1 MKKFLP
7 LYILLGAIIICA
19 LLLQFRPKPRKVDTP
34 RFVTPVEYLTIE
46 AEDTQIIIESEGIL
60 KPKIES
66 AFISEVSGKVTH
78 IGQNFYPGSY
88 FEEGEILFEIDPL
101 NYVERLKAAEFQLA
115 QAKLYLA
122 EQTALAEQAQAD
134 WEKFD
139 FGQANDLV
147 LRKPQL
153 KQAIA
158 RLESAEATVNS
169 AKGYLE
175 DTVFKAPYSGFLLS
189 RSIDL
194 GTVVNGNTSSPV
206 AQAYATG
213 NGEVRLPIN
222 EQEKQLLA
230 YQGSNINKV
239 RFYHASSNALLAE
252 GTIGRIEATLNNKNR
267 LFYCVGEIPM
277 AFSREDTLYESPL
290 QRSQFLIAKIE
301 GQIIESAF
309 TIPNVALRNNE
320 YVYTINEDNR
330 LIKKKVNVIHKN
342 KESVIINEGLDA
354 IEKIVVSPIAYF
366 VENMAVKPIAK

>member
-7 LYILLGAIIICA
+7 LYILLVAITICA
-19 LLLQFRPKPRKVDTP
+19 LLLQFRPKPKKVDTP

-46 AEDTQIIIESEGIL
+46 AKDTQIIIESEGIL

-66 AFISEVSGKVTH
+66 AFISEVTGKVTY

-88 FEEGEILFEIDPL
+88 FEEGETLFEIDPL

-115 QAKLYLA
+115 QAKLYLS
-122 EQTALAEQAQAD
+122 EQTALAEQAKAD

-153 KQAIA
+153 KQAVA
-158 RLESAEATVNS
+158 QLESAEATVNS
-169 AKGYLE
+169 AKGDLE

-206 AQAYATG
+206 AQAYSTG

-230 YQGSNINKV
+230 YKGSNINKV

-267 LFYCVGEIPM
+267 LFYCVGEIPK
-277 AFSREDTLYESPL
+277 AFSREDTFHESSL
-290 QRSQFLIAKIE
+290 HRSQFLIAKIE

-309 TIPNVALRNNE
+309 TVPNIALRNNE

-330 LIKKKVNVIHKN
+330 LIEKRVNVIHKN

-366 VENMAVKPIAK
+366 VENMAVKPMAK

>member
-19 LLLQFRPKPRKVDTP
+19 LLLQFKPKPKKVDTP
-34 RFVTPVEYLTIE
+34 RFVTPVEYLTIQ
-46 AEDTQIIIESEGIL
+46 AKDTQIIIESEGIL

-66 AFISEVSGKVTH
+66 EFISEVSGKVTH

-122 EQTALAEQAQAD
+122 EQTALAEQAKAD

-139 FGQANDLV
+139 LGQANDLV

-169 AKGYLE
+169 AKGDLE

-194 GTVVNGNTSSPV
+194 GTVVNGNTTSPV

-252 GTIGRIEATLNNKNR
+252 GTISRIEATLNNKNR
-267 LFYCVGEIPM
+267 LFYCVGEIQM
-277 AFSREDTLYESPL
+277 AFSKEDTLYESHL

-309 TIPNVALRNNE
+309 IIPNLALRNNE

-342 KESVIINEGLDA
+342 KESVIINEGLDTL
-354 IEKIVVSPIAYF
+354 EKIVVSPIAYF